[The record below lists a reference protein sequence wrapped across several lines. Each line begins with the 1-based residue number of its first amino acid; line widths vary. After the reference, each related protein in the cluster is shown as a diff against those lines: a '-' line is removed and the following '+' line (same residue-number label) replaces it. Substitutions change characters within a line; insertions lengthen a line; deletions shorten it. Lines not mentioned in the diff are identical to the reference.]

1 MNIAT
6 YSKEPS
12 AVATFEN
19 DLTDWLNGRTITAS
33 TWTVP
38 AGITKDDD
46 DIASPA
52 VKTTITLSGGT
63 WEASYDITNHITAS
77 GGQEQDFTFTVK
89 MQYDVRY
96 VSINEVRASAQ
107 GMTASA
113 APSADNDLVLKL
125 IERASRTFD
134 REVGVP
140 DGYFNPP
147 LYPHATARTF
157 YGDGTNILKLD
168 PYVAGSLEET
178 ITVPENYTA
187 PDYIAQNGYLIRS
200 SDTGIPNS
208 IGRYDN
214 YGWMARIPVTVTAQ
228 WGYEYTPADV
238 KSAVI
243 ELAIN
248 LWREVDPATAK
259 LSGMDGSIRRETI
272 PPRVSEIV
280 KFYRANSVRHPII

>member
-12 AVATFEN
+12 AVLTFEN
-19 DLTDWLNGRTITAS
+19 DLTIWLNGRTITAS

-46 DIASPA
+46 DIATPA

-63 WEASYDITNHITAS
+63 WAASYPVTNHITAS
-77 GGQEQDFTFTVK
+77 DGDEQDFTFTVK

-96 VSINEVRASAQ
+96 ASINDVRANAQ

-113 APSADNDLVLKL
+113 VPAADNDLVFDL
-125 IERASRTFD
+125 IERASRMFD

-147 LYPHATARTF
+147 LYPHATARVF

-168 PYVAGSLEET
+168 PYVPESLSAL
-178 ITVPENYTA
+178 TVPEGYTA
-187 PDYIAQNGYLIRS
+187 PDYIAQNGHLLRS
-200 SDTGIPNS
+200 SETGIPNP

-214 YGWMARIPVTVTAQ
+214 YGWMARVPVTVTAQ
-228 WGYEYTPADV
+228 WGYESTPSDV
-238 KSAVI
+238 QSAVI

-259 LSGMDGSIRRETI
+259 LSGMDGSIRREAI
-272 PPRVSEIV
+272 PPRVKEIV
-280 KFYRANSVRHPII
+280 KFYRVKCVRSPLV